1 MTTYRVIFQDP
12 DDLEANTQILIPSG
26 RWLKEAQEGKLP
38 PLWVHWKLAEDEQ
51 KAIDEGRHESFK
63 HDPSKLELLKT
74 APRIGK
80 LTEEQAMEYLIMK
93 ELPKRC
99 WAEVHNRPMFRIVKT
114 EQVPSDRTF
123 RDAWEMI

>member
-51 KAIDEGRHESFK
+51 KAIDEGRHESFA

-80 LTEEQAMEYLIMK
+80 LTEKQAMEYLIMK
-93 ELPKRC
+93 ELPRRC